1 MPITSSLQGGIAAPN
16 SLESA
21 AAVAVKRSIAPAWD
35 FDLSRQM
42 YALNG
47 AAIDNKFLT
56 DSPLE
61 YRYAGPPTQVANSFN
76 SKLVNQNNICEY
88 FIDYDYSQ
96 NTQVQ
101 NGFTYS
107 EDYENAAWVKS
118 GVSVLPDVALAPN
131 GKQTASKI
139 IPALGALQPKLHQ
152 DALAFAFKTP
162 EFNAQGFQTFSTYVK
177 DDGSG
182 IVGLFWND
190 AAEENS
196 LSKGYYFNLQTGTV
210 KNHLNEFEFGAT
222 TKDSDFVPC
231 IKHVGDGWFLISIS
245 VGNMNG
251 DITAPIRLVPTI
263 VDYSTGDGKKGFFL
277 WGSQITTTNK
287 VLPYT
292 KTEAAAI
299 DPAYGPPPFYPKKP
313 RFEFDPITGE
323 SLGALFETG
332 KTNWMRNTE
341 SFSNTLSTG
350 GAAAGW
356 DTNSMGY
363 TLGNE
368 AFAPDLTKSAMLVRP
383 AEFLTEHFIK
393 GRADGDSGTQAA
405 SAISPG
411 GSTIKSSIFVKK
423 RDFDKVRFKSEIVFD
438 SDLSPGDISNVF
450 AEFTFSTK
458 GFVAVSNTANASIT
472 KLIVEEYA
480 GGWFRLGLVVFYDN
494 AQYTNF
500 VATEASMSLYLGD
513 AAFTPTQQQRNH
525 SGVFVWG
532 ANMEIGGGSKDT
544 LLSYVSNEAA
554 TTTFQPQS
562 LSSQDSA
569 LLNFAE
575 QTIVVDFNLKDQTT
589 NLAGAI
595 VTGVTHKLQ
604 YDTFGPDDSL
614 VLDFD
619 NDGSQ
624 IVITSP
630 EAPLAILGQDT
641 KLAIVTKS
649 VNENTDS
656 VYIDGTFVASGES
669 YSATSST
676 AGLGSIYNRIE
687 FMPLYAI
694 GSGHIKSI
702 ALYAYALTADE
713 VKVL

>member
-42 YALNG
+42 YALDG
-47 AAIDNKFLT
+47 AAVKNDFSF
-56 DSPLE
+56 DSPLL
-61 YRYAGPPTQVANSFN
+61 YGYSGIPTQIANSFN
-76 SKLVNQNNICEY
+76 NKLVNQNGVCEY

-107 EDYENAAWVKS
+107 EDYENAAWTKS
-118 GVSVLPDVALAPN
+118 SVSVLPDVALAPD
-131 GKQTASKI
+131 GTQTASKI
-139 IPALGALQPKLHQ
+139 ISESGVSAARIHQEALVFAL
-152 DALAFAFKTP
+152 KT
-162 EFNAQGFQTFSTYVK
+162 EGFQTFSTYVK
-177 DDGSG
+177 DEGSG

-190 AAEENS
+190 APQEET
-196 LSKGYYFNLQTGTV
+196 LTKGYYFNLQTGTV
-210 KNHLNEFEFGAT
+210 TNNEANT
-222 TKDSDFVPC
+222 RDSDFVPS

-245 VGNMNG
+245 VGNM
-251 DITAPIRLVPTI
+251 DTSITGPRLVAT
-263 VDYSTGDGKKGFFL
+263 VADYSVGDGRKGFLL

-292 KTEAAAI
+292 KTEAVAI
-299 DPAYGPPPFYPKKP
+299 DPAYGPGPYYPKKP

-323 SLGALFETG
+323 SLGILFETQ
-332 KTNWMRNTE
+332 KRNWMRNTE

-356 DTNSMGY
+356 DTNNMGF
-363 TLGNE
+363 TKGNE
-368 AFAPDLTKSAMLVRP
+368 AFAPDLSKSAMLVRP
-383 AEFLTEHFIK
+383 AEFQTEHFIK
-393 GRADGDSGTQAA
+393 GRADGDNGTDAA
-405 SAISPG
+405 AQISPL

-438 SDLSPGDISNVF
+438 SDITAGDISNVF

-458 GFVAVSNTANASIT
+458 SFVAVSNTANASIT

-544 LLSYVSNEAA
+544 LLSYVSNEAS
-554 TTTFQPQS
+554 TETLVQQQ
-562 LSSQDSA
+562 LSTRDGA
-569 LLNFAE
+569 LLNFPE
-575 QTIVVDFNLKDQTT
+575 QTFVLDFNLKDQTS

-595 VTGVTHKLQ
+595 VTGVTHQLE
-604 YDTFGPDDSL
+604 YSTTGPDDSL
-614 VLDFD
+614 FVKINNADV
-619 NDGSQ
+619 N
-624 IVITSP
+624 VNITTAL
-630 EAPLAILGQDT
+630 APIAILGQDT
-641 KLAIVTKS
+641 KLAIVTEGIS
-649 VNENTDS
+649 ENTDS
-656 VYIDGTFVASGES
+656 VYIDGTFVVSSES
-669 YSATSST
+669 YSSTSNT
-676 AGLGSIYNRIE
+676 NGNMQ
-687 FMPLYAI
+687 FMPLGAI

-702 ALYAYALTADE
+702 AVYGYALTADE